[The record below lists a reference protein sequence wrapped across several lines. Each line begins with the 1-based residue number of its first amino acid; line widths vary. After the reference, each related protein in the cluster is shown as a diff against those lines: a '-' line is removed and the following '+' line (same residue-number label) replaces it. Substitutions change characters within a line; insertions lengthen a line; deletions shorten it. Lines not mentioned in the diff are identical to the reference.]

1 VDITVGPGA
10 VLTVRDR
17 GRGLPEDTAR
27 SLFDPFW
34 RGPDAAPGGTGLG
47 LAIVERVQRAQGG
60 TVEAR
65 TAPGGG
71 AAFVLGWPSPDP

>member
-1 VDITVGPGA
+1 MDITVGPGA
-10 VLTVRDR
+10 VLSVRDR
-17 GRGLPEDTAR
+17 GPGLPEDAAR

-34 RGPDAAPGGTGLG
+34 RGPGAAPGGAGLG
-47 LAIVERVQRAQGG
+47 LAIVARVQRAQGG

-65 TAPGGG
+65 NAQGGG